1 MIHMQQQ
8 EKKDSNQKFKNNN
21 KMKYLKLYEEFE
33 YRVGLD
39 AERQRQKAIDA
50 VISDPN
56 HPKRR
61 QWDMLDKEF
70 SSPDSEEGTDWSD
83 SERKTIDKFADTFA
97 KEYEVP
103 STKEAK
109 LVQLSNAVIAT
120 ISRYDTCMEEWK
132 KVMDDDRYEP
142 MGDWNKVTDDMR
154 LKFKKLSDEVFALED
169 KLEWFREY
177 YNQDWDPDAVAD
189 FGVEMPTLS
198 TMLEKNPDKVSEAEK
213 LVDLVNQKLDEMEK
227 LMGKKGLDFTL
238 ALRSKNNI

>member
-1 MIHMQQQ
+1 
-8 EKKDSNQKFKNNN
+8 
-21 KMKYLKLYEEFE
+21 MKYLRLFEEFE
-33 YRVGLD
+33 YRVGSD
-39 AERQRQKAIDA
+39 VERQRKKAISD
-50 VISDPN
+50 VIWNPD

-61 QWDMLDKEF
+61 QYDMLRKEF
-70 SSPDSEEGTDWSD
+70 SSPDSEEGTNWSD

-120 ISRYDTCMEEWK
+120 ISRYDTCMEDWK
-132 KVMDDDRYEP
+132 ETINDDSYEP
-142 MGDWNKVTDDMR
+142 MGDWNKVPNDMR

-177 YNQDWDPDAVAD
+177 YNQDWDPDFVVAK
-189 FGVEMPTLS
+189 MPTLS
-198 TMLEKNPDKVSEAEK
+198 TVLEKNPGKVSEAEK

-238 ALRSKNNI
+238 KLASKK

>member
-21 KMKYLKLYEEFE
+21 KMKYLKLYEEFK
-33 YRVGLD
+33 YRVGSD
-39 AERQRQKAIDA
+39 VERQRQAAIDA
-50 VISDPN
+50 VIFDPD

-61 QWDMLDKEF
+61 QWDMLRKEF

-109 LVQLSNAVIAT
+109 LVELSNAVIET
-120 ISRYDTCMEEWK
+120 ISRYDTCVESWK
-132 KVMDDDRYEP
+132 ETLNDDRYEP

-154 LKFKKLSDEVFALED
+154 LKLKKLIDEVVALED
-169 KLEWFREY
+169 KMEWFREY
-177 YNQDWDPDAVAD
+177 YNQDWDPDFVIAR
-189 FGVEMPTLS
+189 MPSLS
-198 TMLEKNPDKVSEAEK
+198 MVLEKNPGKVSEAEK
-213 LVDLVNQKLDEMEK
+213 LVDLVNQKLNEMQK
-227 LMGKKGLDFTL
+227 LMYQLSFTIVSSGKKGG
-238 ALRSKNNI
+238 

>member
-61 QWDMLDKEF
+61 QYDMLDKEF

-109 LVQLSNAVIAT
+109 LVQLSNEVIAT
-120 ISRYDTCMEEWK
+120 ISRYDTCMAQWK
-132 KVMDDDRYEP
+132 KTLDDGRYEP
-142 MGDWNKVTDDMR
+142 FGDWNKVPNDMR
-154 LKFKKLSDEVFALED
+154 SKFKKLTDEVFALED
-169 KLEWFREY
+169 KIEWFREY
-177 YNQDWDPDAVAD
+177 YNQDWDPDAVA
-189 FGVEMPTLS
+189 VKMPTLS
-198 TMLEKNPDKVSEAEK
+198 TILEKNPDKVSEAEK
-213 LVDLVNQKLDEMEK
+213 LVDLVDQKLDEMEQFWDK
-227 LMGKKGLDFTL
+227 LDFTL
-238 ALRSKNNI
+238 NLRSKK

>member
-1 MIHMQQQ
+1 
-8 EKKDSNQKFKNNN
+8 
-21 KMKYLKLYEEFE
+21 MKYLKLYEEFD
-33 YRVGLD
+33 YSVDSD

-61 QWDMLDKEF
+61 QFDMLDKEF

-109 LVQLSNAVIAT
+109 LVQLSNAVIQT
-120 ISRYDTCMEEWK
+120 ISRYDTCMEDWK
-132 KVMDDDRYEP
+132 KVIDDDRYEP
-142 MGDWNKVTDDMR
+142 MGDWNKVPDDMR

-169 KLEWFREY
+169 KIEWFREY
-177 YNQDWDPDAVAD
+177 YNQDWDPDAVA
-189 FGVEMPTLS
+189 VKMPTLS
-198 TMLEKNPDKVSEAEK
+198 TILEKNPDKVSEAEK

-238 ALRSKNNI
+238 ALRSKK

>member
-1 MIHMQQQ
+1 
-8 EKKDSNQKFKNNN
+8 
-21 KMKYLKLYEEFE
+21 MKYLRLFEEFE
-33 YRVGLD
+33 YSVGSD
-39 AERQRQKAIDA
+39 VERQRQKAIDA

-61 QWDMLDKEF
+61 QFDMLDKEF
-70 SSPDSEEGTDWSD
+70 SSPDSEEGTNWSD
-83 SERKTIDKFADTFA
+83 SERKTLDKFADTFA

-120 ISRYDTCMEEWK
+120 ISRYDTCMEDWK
-132 KVMDDDRYEP
+132 KVIDDDRYEP
-142 MGDWNKVTDDMR
+142 MGDWNKVPNDMR
-154 LKFKKLSDEVFALED
+154 LKFKKLSDEVFALEA

-177 YNQDWDPDAVAD
+177 YNQDWDSDAVAD

-213 LVDLVNQKLDEMEK
+213 LVDLVDQKLDEMEK
-227 LMGKKGLDFTL
+227 LMGKKGLDFT
-238 ALRSKNNI
+238 RKKNTQFPHLSR

>member
-33 YRVGLD
+33 YRVGSD
-39 AERQRQKAIDA
+39 VERQRKKAISD
-50 VISDPN
+50 VIWNPD

-61 QWDMLDKEF
+61 QYDMLNKEF
-70 SSPDSEEGTDWSD
+70 SSPDSEEGTNWSD
-83 SERKTIDKFADTFA
+83 SEIKTLHKFADTFA

-103 STKEAK
+103 STEEAK
-109 LVQLSNAVIAT
+109 LVELSNAVIAT
-120 ISRYDTCMEEWK
+120 ISRYDTCMEDWK
-132 KVMDDDRYEP
+132 ETINDDSYEP
-142 MGDWNKVTDDMR
+142 MGDWNKVPNDMR

-177 YNQDWDPDAVAD
+177 YNQDWNPDFVVAK
-189 FGVEMPTLS
+189 MPTLS
-198 TMLEKNPDKVSEAEK
+198 TVLEKNPGKVSEAEK

-227 LMGKKGLDFTL
+227 LMGELDFTL
-238 ALRSKNNI
+238 NI